1 MGAYYRQSSG
11 LGGAENF
18 LMQDMPEDWLYYP
31 EFLNVSQVRKAIHV
45 GDTFYYDISNHS
57 ILVDDI
63 PVPSTGTLQNL
74 LNEGTYRVLLYHGQ
88 LDVVVP
94 YTETAK
100 MVSKLTWRGAR
111 NFRCVGIYL
120 LLWNIFHA

>member
-1 MGAYYRQSSG
+1 MYAIST
-11 LGGAENF
+11 
-18 LMQDMPEDWLYYP
+18 
-31 EFLNVSQVRKAIHV
+31 QVRKAIHV
-45 GDTFYYDISNHS
+45 GDTVYYDISNHS
-57 ILVDDI
+57 ILVEDI

-100 MVSKLTWRGAR
+100 MVSKLAWQGAR
-111 NFRCVGIYL
+111 NFRYGHL
-120 LLWNIFHA
+120 LYYGTKSKQLGCFLFARQAPGGGGCAGFVTGWRDRE